1 MLFLDANAFYSYY
14 GRSRLGMS
22 SSPVNET
29 ALCHFLD
36 SHNEKSLPTS
46 VFMEIVTH
54 YRDDTDTLMNLIR
67 FREQKG
73 LPLYNNIPDYCISTD
88 EITAISIAGKAG
100 IQSYAKKILEEK
112 IKIETRFTFL
122 FYEITRDLYAHYKL
136 KQNSKLTNE
145 QKKKVLVFLARK
157 DFKDYAEKLENIF
170 ETTLRNGYET
180 HKEQNILKNLYIK
193 ELNEECLIIDI
204 MITGFSSAVQGSDD
218 IIANLQMTYQE
229 MTNKGLDGMNGTMP
243 VIVDTLAKDKIF
255 LKQAKAKVADMFKR
269 GKYSFT
275 QREYLRDV
283 MFTAWFDR
291 AQKLQKNDIFD
302 MFCVGCLDYVDSK
315 ATDNMLIDRTS
326 YVISFDDRMKS
337 FLEAVR
343 PHNKVLLDSIK

>member
-14 GRSRLGMS
+14 GRSRLGMA

-36 SHNEKSLPTS
+36 GRNEKSLPTS

-54 YRDDTDTLMNLIR
+54 YRDDPDTLMNLIR
-67 FREQKG
+67 FRKQKE

-88 EITAISIAGKAG
+88 EITAVSIAGKTG
-100 IQSYAKKILEEK
+100 IQNYAKKILEEK

-136 KQNSKLTNE
+136 EQNSKLTDE
-145 QKKKVLVFLARK
+145 QKEKVLVFLARK
-157 DFKDYAEKLENIF
+157 DFKKHAEKLESIF

-193 ELNEECLIIDI
+193 ELNEACLIIDI
-204 MITGFSSAVQGSDD
+204 MITGFSSAVQGDDD

-243 VIVDTLAKDKIF
+243 VIVDTLAKDNTF
-255 LKQAKAKVADMFKR
+255 LQQAKAKVADMFKR
-269 GKYSFT
+269 GKYSPT
-275 QREYLRDV
+275 QRVYLRDV

-291 AQKLQKNDIFD
+291 GQKLQKNDIFD
-302 MFCVGCLDYVDSK
+302 MFCVGCLDYVDPK
-315 ATDNMLIDRTS
+315 ETENILIDRTS
-326 YVISFDDRMKS
+326 YVISFDDRMKT
-337 FLEAVR
+337 FLGTVR
-343 PHNKVLLDSIK
+343 PQNKALIESIK